1 MDGFISVR
9 NLPIAVIRLRP
20 HLIPNMQL
28 LALGALVATVSVVTS
43 SAIPS
48 KHVTIH
54 HLTHRAVDVP
64 AEWEKA
70 WCKGGKLS
78 QAMIRNEAEAAAY
91 VTPVRSPWDGDL
103 VQQFRV
109 WGYREIENYRS
120 DLCDFADQNLKRAFT
135 ELGIETA
142 SSVDGGPNQCYYVEH
157 KYGPTVQR
165 PPTGQWPDPSQQY
178 YMVDTKRYRV
188 SKPSPH

>member
-1 MDGFISVR
+1 MLVS
-9 NLPIAVIRLRP
+9 
-20 HLIPNMQL
+20 
-28 LALGALVATVSVVTS
+28 LAFVTALSFVAG

-48 KHVTIH
+48 NHVTGPLH
-54 HLTHRAVDVP
+54 HLKPRALNVA

-78 QAMIRNEAEAAAY
+78 QAMIKSEAQAAAY

-103 VQQFRV
+103 VQQFKT
-109 WGYREIENYRS
+109 WGYREIENHRS
-120 DLCDFADQNLKRAFT
+120 DLCDFGPDQHNIKRAFT

-142 SSVDGGPNQCYYVEH
+142 SSADGGPNHCYYVEH

-165 PPTGQWPDPSQQY
+165 PPDGQWPDPNQQY
-178 YMVDTKRYRV
+178 YMVGEKRYRV
-188 SKPSPH
+188 SIDAKIRTAV